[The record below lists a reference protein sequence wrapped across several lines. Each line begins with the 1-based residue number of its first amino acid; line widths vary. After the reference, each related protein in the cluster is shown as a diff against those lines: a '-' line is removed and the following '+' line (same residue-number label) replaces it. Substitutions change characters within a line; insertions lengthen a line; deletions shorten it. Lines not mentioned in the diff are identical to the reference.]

1 MSASAPHPGS
11 ADSLIR
17 ALPDLVVGIRRDGV
31 ILALNGGH
39 GVPQLHPGADS
50 VGRALPQVWPEAIA
64 QLLHALTRKALASR
78 ASAEARFAAHGSE
91 FEVRV
96 SAQGPQ
102 RVIAVI
108 RAAHA
113 AGAPESDI
121 PAAPRIERRGFLRR
135 FKQWSALAA
144 LREQPLAVAVIHV
157 EGIAEIAQTIA
168 PGVAEQIMTAAIVRL
183 SQQPAGAAAPGWY
196 LGQLSDSL
204 LALVV
209 ESCEREAI
217 ESRVRA
223 ACASLSEPLI
233 LGGDRFQLAPSA
245 GIAILGQDAA
255 GGRALLD
262 HARAALNEARRGAD
276 DGAGARVCFFT
287 NALQLRSLARLDMA
301 RELHDAISNGEL
313 GLKFVGRHDLE
324 SGRLVAWVGYLR
336 WHHPLRGE
344 IRPQDFLK
352 MAETTG
358 LGTTLSRAAMQW
370 LLQEYR
376 RRCGSWA
383 EDVRISFGALRHH
396 LAHAQFVA
404 DFEQLLA
411 DGELP
416 PSRLELRVPG
426 RCLDARPPG
435 DLRSLS
441 RAGVQLV
448 VDEVGRGVT
457 SLDWLARAPLHGLQ
471 LDRACVLAAHRDPVA
486 LRTCRAAIATA
497 RALDLMPIGTGI
509 DDAARRDFC
518 IQLGCSQGSGDLFAA
533 PADLTPAL
541 SDTRHI

>member
-1 MSASAPHPGS
+1 MSAAPPHPQS

-39 GVPQLHPGADS
+39 GVPQLHPGPEC
-50 VGRALPQVWPEAIA
+50 VGRTLPQVWPEAIA
-64 QLLHALTRKALASR
+64 QLLHVLTRKALASR
-78 ASAEARFAAHGSE
+78 DSAEARFIAHGGE

-108 RAAHA
+108 RAAHP
-113 AGAPESDI
+113 AGPPA
-121 PAAPRIERRGFLRR
+121 PAAPAESRIERRGFLRR
-135 FKQWSALAA
+135 FNQSAALAT
-144 LREQPLAVAVIHV
+144 LREQPLAVAIIHV

-168 PGVAEQIMTAAIVRL
+168 PSVAEQVMTAAIGRL
-183 SQQPAGAAAPGWY
+183 SEQPPGTAGPVWY
-196 LGQLSDSL
+196 LGQLSDNL

-209 ESCEREAI
+209 ESCDRNAI
-217 ESRVRA
+217 EGCVHS
-223 ACASLSEPLI
+223 ACASLREPLT
-233 LGGDRFQLAPSA
+233 LGADRFQLAPSA
-245 GIAILGQDAA
+245 GVAILGQDAA

-262 HARAALNEARRGAD
+262 HARSALNEARRGAD
-276 DGAGARVCFFT
+276 ASAGAPVRFFT
-287 NALQLRSLARLDMA
+287 DTLQLRSLARLDLA
-301 RELHDAISNGEL
+301 RELHDAIGNGEL
-313 GLKFVGRHDLE
+313 GLKFVGRHDLA

-336 WHHPLRGE
+336 WQHPLRGE
-344 IRPQDFLK
+344 IRPQDFLRI
-352 MAETTG
+352 AETTG

-370 LLQEYR
+370 LLEEYR
-376 RRCGSWA
+376 RRSGAWTP
-383 EDVRISFGALRHH
+383 DVRISFGALRHH
-396 LAHAQFVA
+396 LAHPQFVG

-411 DGELP
+411 DGGLP
-416 PSRLELRVPG
+416 PSRLELRIPG

-435 DLRSLS
+435 DLRSLG

-471 LDRACVLAAHRDPVA
+471 LDRACVLAARRDPVA
-486 LRTCRAAIATA
+486 LKLCRAAIATA

-509 DDAARRDFC
+509 DDAMLRDFC
-518 IQLGCSQGSGDLFAA
+518 VELGCRQGCGDLFAA
-533 PADLTPAL
+533 AADLTPGL